1 MSGRN
6 HADWLQA
13 YIDYASVSEAPT
25 YMHFWSG
32 VSAIA
37 GALRRKV
44 WFDMGHFEWY
54 PNFYIVFVAP
64 PGIIAKSTTSGIA
77 MNLLRKVPGVRF
89 GPDIVTWP
97 SLVTSFAEAAE
108 TFEHQDAHHLMSCLT
123 LESSE
128 FGNLLDPSD
137 RKMVDLLVHLWDGK
151 PGDFKKQTK
160 GSGNDE
166 VPNPWINIIAC
177 TTPSWIAGNFPE
189 YMIGGGFTSRCVFVY
204 ADAKA
209 KIVPYPKLVM
219 QYNKSEEEAKLLED
233 LIAIGEMRGGYEL
246 SPEAQAWGIE
256 WYKDLWQNKPAHL
269 NNDQFG
275 GYLSRKQSHIHKLAM
290 VMAAS
295 MSDQLIIT
303 REHLTVANT
312 MTTDL
317 EKDMEKVFS
326 KIGKSSTSLYVD
338 RMLAHITAHGK
349 LPYTEVYRFIH
360 THFPSARDF
369 EDVIAG
375 CIKSGNLK
383 INNENGVLMVYSLC
397 KKEAVGG

>member
-1 MSGRN
+1 MGRN

-219 QYNKSEEEAKLLED
+219 QYNKAEAEAKLLED
-233 LIAIGEMRGGYEL
+233 LVAIGGMRGGYEL
-246 SPEAQAWGIE
+246 SREAQAWGIE
-256 WYKDLWQNKPAHL
+256 WYKELWQHKPVHL
-269 NNDQFG
+269 DNDQFG

-290 VMAAS
+290 VLAAS
-295 MSDQLIIT
+295 TSDELTIS
-303 REHLTVANT
+303 REHLTVANA

-338 RMLAHITAHGK
+338 RMLAHITGHGK

-375 CIKSGNLK
+375 CIKSGKLK
-383 INNENGVLMVYSLC
+383 INNENGILMVYSLC
-397 KKEAVGG
+397 KKEAEGV

>member
-1 MSGRN
+1 MGRN
-6 HADWLQA
+6 HSDWLQA
-13 YIDYASVSEAPT
+13 YINYASVSEAPT

-44 WFDMGHFEWY
+44 WFDMGHFEWF
-54 PNFYIVFVAP
+54 PNFYIILVAP
-64 PGIIAKSTTSGIA
+64 PGVIAKSTTSSIA
-77 MNLLRKVPGVRF
+77 MKLLKQVPGVRF

-97 SLVTSFAEAAE
+97 SLVTSFADAAE
-108 TFEHQDAHHLMSCLT
+108 TFEYQDAHHTMSCIT

-151 PGDFKKQTK
+151 PGEFRKQTK
-160 GSGNDE
+160 GAGNDE

-204 ADAKA
+204 AEQKA
-209 KIVPYPKLVM
+209 KIVPYPKLMM
-219 QYNKSEEEAKLLED
+219 QYDKSEEERKLVED
-233 LIAIGEMRGGYEL
+233 LIAIGEMRGSYEL
-246 SPEAQAWGIE
+246 SNEAQEWGIA
-256 WYKDLWQNKPAHL
+256 WYNDLWKHKPKHL
-269 NNDQFG
+269 DNDQFG
-275 GYLSRKQSHIHKLAM
+275 GYMSRKQSHIHKLAM
-290 VMAAS
+290 ILAAAT
-295 MSDQLIIT
+295 SDKMIISK
-303 REHLTVANT
+303 EHLTLANT

-317 EKDMEKVFS
+317 EKDMQKVFS

-338 RMLAHITAHGK
+338 RMLAHIDANGK
-349 LPYTEVYRFIH
+349 LPYAEVYRFVH

-375 CIKSGNLK
+375 CVKSGK
-383 INNENGVLMVYSLC
+383 IAIKNENGALIVYSI
-397 KKEAVGG
+397 KAKTVGA

>member
-1 MSGRN
+1 MSQRN
-6 HADWLQA
+6 HSDWLQA
-13 YIDYASVSEAPT
+13 YIDFASVSEAPT

-44 WFDMGHFEWY
+44 WFDMGHFEWF
-54 PNFYIVFVAP
+54 PNFYIIFVAP

-77 MNLLRKVPGVRF
+77 MKLLRQVPGVKF

-108 TFEHQDAHHLMSCLT
+108 SFEHKEAYHPMSCLT

-151 PGDFKKQTK
+151 PGDFQKQTK
-160 GSGNDE
+160 ASGNDT

-204 ADAKA
+204 AEEKA

-219 QYNKSEEEAKLLED
+219 QYNKQEEEAKLVED
-233 LIAIGEMRGGYEL
+233 LAQIGELKGNYEL
-246 SPEAQAWGIE
+246 SANAQEWGIE
-256 WYKDLWQNKPAHL
+256 WYNDLWKNKPSHL
-269 NNDQFG
+269 DNDQFG

-290 VMAAS
+290 ILAAS
-295 MSDQLIIT
+295 TSNDMVIT
-303 REHLTVANT
+303 QAHLSTANT
-312 MTTDL
+312 MTSDL
-317 EKDMEKVFS
+317 EKDMTKVFS
-326 KIGKSSTSLYVD
+326 KIGKSVTSVYVD
-338 RMLAHITAHGK
+338 RLLDHLHSHNS
-349 LPYTEVYRFIH
+349 LSYTELYKYIH
-360 THFPSARDF
+360 VHFPKFRDF

-375 CIKSGNLK
+375 CVKSGMISLGQ
-383 INNENGVLMVYSLC
+383 ENGVLTVKSL
-397 KKEAVGG
+397 KVAGAS